1 MKYKNVIYKEDGSIG
16 RIIFN
21 RPEKHNALSI
31 ELIDEMHRALDQA
44 EMNDNIKVVIFSGA
58 GPSFCSGHDLN
69 QIGFQYGW
77 EEQKTGE
84 KVKTPSQRVRLHFDR
99 ENLCEKLRR
108 IFLFPKV
115 TIAQIHGYCIAE
127 GFYTVS
133 LCDLAI
139 AAKDAQMA
147 RSEQAFGFGGMGP
160 DFPIL
165 VINIGLKR
173 AMEILLTG
181 RYVTGEEAERIGLV
195 NKAVAPERLEQ
206 EVENL
211 AQQVCLLSADG
222 IAIAKAERHLNYQAM
237 GLLAGFTHDYVTH
250 TLGTNVHLEPGEFNL
265 LRERR
270 ERGLTDAIR
279 LRNERLRRI
288 SSQLGDDES
297 EQAGAK

>member
-1 MKYKNVIYKEDGSIG
+1 MKYKNIIYKEEGSIA

-31 ELIDEMHRALDQA
+31 ELIEEMHSALDQA
-44 EMNDNIKVVIFSGA
+44 EMNGNIKVVIFSGA
-58 GPSFCSGHDLN
+58 GPSFCSGHDLS
-69 QIGFQYGW
+69 QVGFQYGW
-77 EEQKTGE
+77 EEPKPGE
-84 KVKTPSQRVRLHFDR
+84 KVRPPSQRVRLHFDR

-108 IFLFPKV
+108 IFLFPKI
-115 TIAQIHGYCIAE
+115 TIAQVHGYCIAE

-139 AAKDAQMA
+139 AAKDAQLA
-147 RSEQAFGFGGMGP
+147 RSEQVLGFGGMGP

-173 AMEILLTG
+173 ALEILLTG

-195 NKAVAPERLEQ
+195 NKAVAPERLER
-206 EVENL
+206 EVEKL

-222 IAIAKAERHLNYQAM
+222 IAIAKAERHLNYEAM
-237 GLLAGFTHDYVTH
+237 GLLTGFTHDYVTH
-250 TLGTNVHLEPGEFNL
+250 TLGTNVRLEPGEFNL

-270 ERGLTDAIR
+270 DKGLTEAIR
-279 LRNERLRRI
+279 ERNERLRQI

-297 EQAGAK
+297 EQAGTK